1 MEGLNVIDTSH
12 FCLFVCSFVLFVFS
26 CLLFCLLLFL
36 VLFVFTFLDFWDG
49 GMGVEALVRKILGF
63 VGGAEHYNFCWP
75 EYFGS
80 LLVWLE
86 GCEIQN
92 CNLPVLEN

>member
-1 MEGLNVIDTSH
+1 
-12 FCLFVCSFVLFVFS
+12 
-26 CLLFCLLLFL
+26 
-36 VLFVFTFLDFWDG
+36 
-49 GMGVEALVRKILGF
+49 MGVEALVRKILGF

-86 GCEIQN
+86 GGEIQN